1 MLRHARNKVNAR
13 RFDARMPE
21 NIRQLDDLL
30 VCAVKRRCE
39 QMAQVVRKDLPR
51 VDARAGA
58 QLFHFRPNLISR
70 HGLAAY
76 GAKDHAGGGFF
87 CVANLSSLRQSFDGS
102 RIVWILPLSA
112 ISVLPFFAAST
123 VIYCTSLTRMPVEQM
138 VSIRSAR
145 ARSPVASAAAT
156 NLSYSPRVSSCLLSR
171 NRRRWILRNRAQ
183 QSAQPQK
190 RKNPFS
196 AARQVLIVDGA

>member
-21 NIRQLDDLL
+21 NIRQLDDIL
-30 VCAVKRRCE
+30 VCAIKCRRE
-39 QMAQVVRKDLPR
+39 QVAEVVLEDLPCIHT
-51 VDARAGA
+51 RAGT

-70 HGLAAY
+70 HGLAAF
-76 GAKDHAGGGFF
+76 GAKDRAGGGFF

-102 RIVWILPLSA
+102 RIVRILPLSA

-138 VSIRSAR
+138 VSIKSAR

-171 NRRRWILRNRAQ
+171 NRRCWISRNRAR
-183 QSAQPQK
+183 QSVQPQK
-190 RKNPFS
+190 QKKPFS
-196 AARQVLIVDGA
+196 AAKQALMVDGA

>member
-1 MLRHARNKVNAR
+1 MTEDVC
-13 RFDARMPE
+13 
-21 NIRQLDDLL
+21 QLDDIL
-30 VCAVKRRCE
+30 VCAIKCRRE
-39 QMAQVVRKDLPR
+39 QVAQIVRENFPC
-51 VDARAGA
+51 VDTCASA

-70 HGLAAY
+70 HGLAAF
-76 GAKDHAGGGFF
+76 GAKDRAGGGFF
-87 CVANLSSLRQSFDGS
+87 CVANLSSLRQNFDGS
-102 RIVWILPLSA
+102 RIVRILPLSA

-123 VIYCTSLTRMPVEQM
+123 VIYCTSLTRMLVEQM

-145 ARSPVASAAAT
+145 TRSPVASAAAT

-190 RKNPFS
+190 WKNPFS
-196 AARQVLIVDGA
+196 AAR

>member
-21 NIRQLDDLL
+21 NIRQLDDIL
-30 VCAVKRRCE
+30 VCAIKCRRE
-39 QMAQVVRKDLPR
+39 QVAQIVRENFPC

-58 QLFHFRPNLISR
+58 QLLHLRPNLIPR
-70 HGLAAY
+70 HGFAAF
-76 GAKDHAGGGFF
+76 GAKDRAGGGFF

-102 RIVWILPLSA
+102 RIVRILPLSA

-145 ARSPVASAAAT
+145 ARSPVASAATT
-156 NLSYSPRVSSCLLSR
+156 NLLYSPRVSSCLLSR
-171 NRRRWILRNRAQ
+171 NRRC
-183 QSAQPQK
+183 
-190 RKNPFS
+190 
-196 AARQVLIVDGA
+196 

>member
-21 NIRQLDDLL
+21 NIRQLDDIL
-30 VCAVKRRCE
+30 VCAIKCRRE
-39 QMAQVVRKDLPR
+39 QVAQIVRENFPC
-51 VDARAGA
+51 VDARADA

-70 HGLAAY
+70 HGLAAF
-76 GAKDHAGGGFF
+76 GAKDRAGGGF
-87 CVANLSSLRQSFDGS
+87 CRAANLSSLRQSFDGS
-102 RIVWILPLSA
+102 RIVRILPLSA

-123 VIYCTSLTRMPVEQM
+123 VIYCTSLTRMLVEQM

-145 ARSPVASAAAT
+145 LRSPVASAAAT

-171 NRRRWILRNRAQ
+171 NRRRWILRNRAR
-183 QSAQPQK
+183 QSVQPQK
-190 RKNPFS
+190 QKKPFS
-196 AARQVLIVDGA
+196 AAKQALMVDGA

>member
-1 MLRHARNKVNAR
+1 MLCHARNKVNAR

-21 NIRQLDDLL
+21 NIRQLDDVL
-30 VCAVKRRCE
+30 VCAVESCCK
-39 QMAQVVRKDLPR
+39 QMPQVVRKGLPR
-51 VDARAGA
+51 VDTRAGA

-70 HGLAAY
+70 HGLAAF
-76 GAKDHAGGGFF
+76 GAKDRAGGGF
-87 CVANLSSLRQSFDGS
+87 CRAANLSSLRQSFDGS
-102 RIVWILPLSA
+102 RIVRILPLSA

-145 ARSPVASAAAT
+145 PRSPVASAAAT

-171 NRRRWILRNRAQ
+171 NRRRWILRNRAR
-183 QSAQPQK
+183 QSVQPQK
-190 RKNPFS
+190 QKKPFS
-196 AARQVLIVDGA
+196 AAKQALMVDGA